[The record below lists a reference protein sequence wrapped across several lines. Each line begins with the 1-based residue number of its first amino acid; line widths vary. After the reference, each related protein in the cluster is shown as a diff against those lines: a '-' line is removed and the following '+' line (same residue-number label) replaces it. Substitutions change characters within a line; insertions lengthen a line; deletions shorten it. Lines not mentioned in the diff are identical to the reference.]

1 MDKYQKLLVQ
11 KARIK
16 EWLYF
21 ENNGVSDEESNKY
34 WKRVVFDENND
45 TVTIIQDENPN
56 IVDYT
61 LIIFGESLIKTI
73 EIYKNSKWEKIEKS
87 TFKTRWAAFRLNI
100 NFDDRIEK
108 VKVSFRDNLADDYI
122 INVVYQEADK
132 EKYYAQKEQ
141 ERKEALI
148 KNTQIKH
155 STGADLVNIYF
166 QPCNEH
172 CAKTEIELWIAKGKR
187 ENHHGMLAY
196 VPRLIGGEPEQLMAK
211 YIIEEGIYFKAINS
225 LAKGVYGYK
234 IKQYDKDNNII
245 IESEFNYFDIG
256 FSSRPVGR
264 VNR

>member
-1 MDKYQKLLVQ
+1 MNKYQKYLIDMSSFYYYNKKTIPCLINEEIVIQQDEDITITKYLLSISNKVIN
-11 KARIK
+11 KAYSIK
-16 EWLYF
+16 GDSITELTKKESSLPSDTCDIELDF
-21 ENNGVSDEESNKY
+21 EN
-34 WKRVVFDENND
+34 
-45 TVTIIQDENPN
+45 Q
-56 IVDYT
+56 
-61 LIIFGESLIKTI
+61 I
-73 EIYKNSKWEKIEKS
+73 EAIKIE
-87 TFKTRWAAFRLNI
+87 FI
-100 NFDDRIEK
+100 
-108 VKVSFRDNLADDYI
+108 DNLADDLILPI
-122 INVVYQEADK
+122 IYKEADK
-132 EKYYAQKEQ
+132 EAYYAKKEQ

-166 QPCNEH
+166 QPCNEQ
-172 CAKTEIELWIAKGKR
+172 CVKTEIELWIAKGKR

>member
-1 MDKYQKLLVQ
+1 MNKYQSFIFGKSLDNVKCQSVPMGLDKNAQYVNYLKEDDKLIITQ
-11 KARIK
+11 D
-16 EWLYF
+16 
-21 ENNGVSDEESNKY
+21 SDI
-34 WKRVVFDENND
+34 
-45 TVTIIQDENPN
+45 TII
-56 IVDYT
+56 DYVVSIND
-61 LIIFGESLIKTI
+61 L
-73 EIYKNSKWEKIEKS
+73 EIDAIDKIEVLKEDKWYEIHKNNTIYIELS
-87 TFKTRWAAFRLNI
+87 FVKKASQIKFSFKNNI
-100 NFDDRIEK
+100 
-108 VKVSFRDNLADDYI
+108 ADDYI
-122 INVVYQEADK
+122 INIEFIESDK
-132 EKYYAQKEQ
+132 EQYYAKKEQ

-166 QPCNEH
+166 QPCNEQ
-172 CAKTEIELWIAKGKR
+172 CVKTEIELWIAKGKR

-211 YIIEEGIYFKAINS
+211 YIIEEGIYFKAING

-245 IESEFNYFDIG
+245 MESEFNYFDIG

>member
-1 MDKYQKLLVQ
+1 MNKYQSFIFGKSLDNVKCQSVPMGLDKNAQYVNYLKEDDKLIITQ
-11 KARIK
+11 D
-16 EWLYF
+16 
-21 ENNGVSDEESNKY
+21 SDI
-34 WKRVVFDENND
+34 
-45 TVTIIQDENPN
+45 TII
-56 IVDYT
+56 DYVVSIND
-61 LIIFGESLIKTI
+61 L
-73 EIYKNSKWEKIEKS
+73 EIDAIDKIEVLKEDKWYEIHKNNTIYIELS
-87 TFKTRWAAFRLNI
+87 FVKKASQIKFSFKNNI
-100 NFDDRIEK
+100 
-108 VKVSFRDNLADDYI
+108 ADDYI
-122 INVVYQEADK
+122 INIEFIESDK
-132 EKYYAQKEQ
+132 EQYYAKKEQ
-141 ERKEALI
+141 ERKETLI

-155 STGADLVNIYF
+155 STGPDLVNIYF
-166 QPCNEH
+166 QPCNEQ
-172 CAKTEIELWIAKGKR
+172 CVKTEIELWIAKGKR

>member
-1 MDKYQKLLVQ
+1 MDKYQEFLINLNNSYYGFATNGQLSKDTILIDNKIVLTQNEDITINDYMLYIANESISSIYAIKGETQIELSKELDPVYSSKGGNQNRFFVPISFEDKL
-11 KARIK
+11 
-16 EWLYF
+16 
-21 ENNGVSDEESNKY
+21 
-34 WKRVVFDENND
+34 
-45 TVTIIQDENPN
+45 
-56 IVDYT
+56 
-61 LIIFGESLIKTI
+61 ESLKIVF
-73 EIYKNSKWEKIEKS
+73 KNK
-87 TFKTRWAAFRLNI
+87 
-100 NFDDRIEK
+100 
-108 VKVSFRDNLADDYI
+108 LADDLTLAVSY
-122 INVVYQEADK
+122 VLADK
-132 EKYYAQKEQ
+132 DKYYAKKEQ

-166 QPCNEH
+166 QPCNEQ
-172 CAKTEIELWIAKGKR
+172 CVKTEIELWIAKGKR

-211 YIIEEGIYFKAINS
+211 YIIEEGIYFKAING

-245 IESEFNYFDIG
+245 MESEFNYFDIG